1 MSVGPILMM
10 LTSLAFLHFY
20 PITESRRKN
29 TKLQLENKLVLSSC
43 TVNGERFTGLNCRV
57 FHGFQEYRESFSV
70 NISASL

>member
-43 TVNGERFTGLNCRV
+43 VYVHVCVCL
-57 FHGFQEYRESFSV
+57 SV
-70 NISASL
+70 CVCVQ